1 MWRRPLNSAA
11 LAATTHRGIKEM
23 FDGMGTQVEIQ
34 MINKCKVQMIKKELY
49 NVEELPWRGRQKKKW
64 ERIL

>member
-11 LAATTHRGIKEM
+11 LAALTHRGLKGVSDE
-23 FDGMGTQVEIQ
+23 MGTQMGIQ
-34 MINKCKVQMIKKELY
+34 MINKCKVQMIRKELY
-49 NVEELPWRGRQKKKW
+49 DVEELPWKGEKKKEE